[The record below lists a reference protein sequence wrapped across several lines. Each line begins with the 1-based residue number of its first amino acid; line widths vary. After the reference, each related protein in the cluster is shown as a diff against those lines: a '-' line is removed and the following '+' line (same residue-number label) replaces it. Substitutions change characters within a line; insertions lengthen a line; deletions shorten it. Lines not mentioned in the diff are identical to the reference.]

1 MVVSK
6 NNLIFVSSFTI
17 KLLTMTLEQAI
28 KVIESQYQKKVA
40 MIEFED
46 GSGYKFNYRLMGEQK
61 NRFISIQPQTNE
73 FVGRF
78 MAAKTIM
85 DKWIKVV
92 IVFAF
97 ISIGLSSCSKYIVSG
112 NGNGTCGVW
121 YPKKFNK

>member
-1 MVVSK
+1 
-6 NNLIFVSSFTI
+6 
-17 KLLTMTLEQAI
+17 MTLEQAI
-28 KVIESQYQKKVA
+28 KLIESQYQKKVA

-85 DKWIKVV
+85 DKWTKVV

-97 ISIGLSSCSKYIVSG
+97 ISIGLSSCSRYYVSG
-112 NGNGTCGVW
+112 NCANGSCGVW